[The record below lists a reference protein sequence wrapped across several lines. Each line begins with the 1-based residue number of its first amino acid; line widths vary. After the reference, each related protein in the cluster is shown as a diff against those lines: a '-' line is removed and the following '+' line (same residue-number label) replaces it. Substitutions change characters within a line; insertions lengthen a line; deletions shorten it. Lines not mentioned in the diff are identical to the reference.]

1 MKQILNFK
9 NVKMAVALALMI
21 LLVAA
26 LLPAP
31 VQAASCSP

>member
-1 MKQILNFK
+1 VRIEMSVMNVMKH
-9 NVKMAVALALMI
+9 AALALMI